1 MNQRSVRASLL
12 MALLVIAS
20 LSGAA
25 QAGDNGWKPI
35 DPAHLAMKAP
45 MVEKDA
51 DVEGLF
57 WEVYVADEMDNND
70 VRDLHTVLRHYV
82 RLKIFTERGK
92 ETYGK
97 VDIEYD
103 KDTVVVDVA
112 GRTIK
117 PDGSI
122 VELKK
127 DAIFDRTMAQTSG
140 VKLKA
145 KSFAMPAVEPGVIIE
160 YRWKEVRGGRFSFY
174 NRFVLQRDF
183 PIQTVKYYLKPLV
196 VPGYTS
202 LRMRS
207 RTFNCKP
214 VNFVKEKEG
223 IYSMT
228 LDSMTSFHKE
238 PNMPPTDQ
246 VRAWMLI
253 YYTEDEQMAP
263 EKYWPK
269 VGKAIYDA
277 TKAKLKVNDE
287 IRRAA
292 TEAVGDATTPEQKL
306 ERLFTYCRTKI
317 KNISDDASGLTTA
330 DLAKIKE
337 NESPADT
344 LKRGMGTVSDIDCLF
359 AALATAAGFEARFVR
374 LASRGEIFFDRNFPD
389 DYLLTTYDIAVKVG
403 NEWRFF
409 DPGSSYVPFGMLRWQ
424 EEGQEALIAD
434 PKEATFIKT
443 PLSSAEKSMQKRTA
457 TFNLTEDGTLEGDVR
472 IEYTGQ
478 FAMEKKE
485 DNDDDSPDQREKTL
499 RDMIKEQVSTVEVS
513 NMRIENVTDPVK
525 PFVYAFHVRV
535 PGYAQ
540 RTGKRLFVQPAFF
553 QKGIP
558 ARFSASDR
566 RYQIYFHYPWKEEDN
581 VTIHLPAGFALDNAE
596 SPSPLKAGDVI
607 NYDVKMMIVGK
618 NEQLVFKR
626 TFTFEGLFF
635 PTSSYVD
642 LKKVFD
648 MLHERD
654 NHTISLK
661 QAAAE
666 Q

>member
-1 MNQRSVRASLL
+1 MNRRSVLVSLL
-12 MALLVIAS
+12 PALLAIACITVP
-20 LSGAA
+20 AK
-25 QAGDNGWKPI
+25 AGDDWKPI
-35 DPAHLAMKAP
+35 DPTHLSMKAP
-45 MVEKDA
+45 TVEKDA

-57 WEVYVADEMDNND
+57 WEVYVADEMNNND

-92 ETYGK
+92 EAYSK

-103 KDTVVVDVA
+103 KDTFVVDVA

-127 DAIFDRTMAQTSG
+127 DAIFDRTVAQTSG

-160 YRWKEVRGGRFSFY
+160 YRWKEVRGGHFSFY

-183 PIQTVKYYLKPLV
+183 PIQIVKYYLKPLV
-196 VPGYTS
+196 VPDYTS
-202 LRMRS
+202 LGMRS

-214 VNFVKEKEG
+214 VNFVREKEG
-223 IYSMT
+223 LYSMT
-228 LDSMTSFHKE
+228 LNSMPSFHRE
-238 PNMPPTDQ
+238 PNMPPIDQ

-253 YYTEDEQMAP
+253 YYTEDQQMAP

-269 VGKAIYDA
+269 IGKSIYDDY
-277 TKAKLKVNDE
+277 KSQLKVNDE
-287 IRRAA
+287 LRRAA
-292 TEAVGDATTPEQKL
+292 TEAVGDAATPEQKL
-306 ERLFTYCRTKI
+306 ERLFNYCRTKI
-317 KNISDDASGLTTA
+317 KNISDDASGLTAA
-330 DLAKIKE
+330 DRAKLKP

-344 LKRGMGTVSDIDCLF
+344 LKQGMGTSTNIDCLF
-359 AALATAAGFEARFVR
+359 AALATAAGFESRVVR
-374 LASRGEIFFDRNFPD
+374 LASRGEIFFDQNFPD
-389 DYLLTTYDIAVKVG
+389 AYLLSSYNIAVKVG

-409 DPGSSYVPFGMLRWQ
+409 DPGNSYVPFGMLRWQ
-424 EEGQEALIAD
+424 EEGTDALIAD
-434 PKEATFIKT
+434 AKASTFVKT
-443 PLSSAEKSMQKRTA
+443 PLSPAVKSLQKRTA
-457 TFNLTEDGTLEGDVR
+457 TFNLTEDGTLEGDVS

-485 DNDDDSPDQREKTL
+485 DNDDDSPDQREQTL
-499 RDMIKEQVSTVEVS
+499 RDMIKAQVSTAEVS
-513 NMRIENVTDPVK
+513 NIRIENVTDPVK
-525 PFVYAFHVRV
+525 PFVYGFHVRV

-553 QKGIP
+553 QRGIP

-596 SPSPLKAGDVI
+596 SPSPLKAGEVI
-607 NYDVKMMIVGK
+607 NYDVKMLVVGK
-618 NEQLVFKR
+618 NEQLVYKR
-626 TFTFEGLFF
+626 TFTFEGLLF
-635 PTSSYVD
+635 PTESYAD

-654 NHTISLK
+654 NRTISLK
-661 QAAAE
+661 QAAAG